1 MILQGCTA
9 AHKGAFQLRHIKNN
23 FFVGF
28 FILFVRFGEAKGKEL
43 NLFLSS
49 SMKHSGEISYLRFW
63 FFAEPLHGDFRA
75 WISAFRRKQNGN
87 LSLRGS
93 TS

>member
-9 AHKGAFQLRHIKNN
+9 AHKGAFQLRHIT
-23 FFVGF
+23 FLLGFF

-49 SMKHSGEISYLRFW
+49 SMKHSGEMSYLRFW

-87 LSLRGS
+87 LSLQGS